1 MIRSRVSKK
10 LWDLCLTYVTDTHP
24 LTDHPIYKL
33 GFRNPYEI
41 LTGETP
47 DISKLVEYDWYAPV
61 WYLDP
66 GYFLGDDLKLGR
78 WIGVDQNVGQ
88 SLLYNILL

>member
-1 MIRSRVSKK
+1 MLRSSAPNK
-10 LWDLCLTYVTDTHP
+10 LWDFCLMYVTDTHS
-24 LTDHPIYKL
+24 LTAHNIYKL
-33 GFRNPYEI
+33 GGRTTYEI
-41 LTGETP
+41 LAGYTLY
-47 DISKLVEYDWYAPV
+47 ISEFLEYDWYAPV